1 MDIDGYGHEGYPII
15 ACDAGVVVSAK
26 WSDSYGYYVM
36 IDHGNGMQTLY
47 AHMSSMA
54 VKYGDK
60 VTQGQTIGY
69 LGSTGWSTGTHCHL
83 EIYVNGSRTDPE
95 AYFTGMTFYNC

>member
-1 MDIDGYGHEGYPII
+1 MDIDGYGHDGDIII
-15 ACDAGVVVSAK
+15 ACDAGVVVAAQ

-47 AHMSSMA
+47 AHMSGMA
-54 VKYGDK
+54 VSYGTK
-60 VTQGQTIGY
+60 VSQGQTIGY

-95 AYFTGMTFYNC
+95 AYFSGMTFYDC